1 MTATNDTRRANERRI
16 DRMSVWIGLAE
27 STPAAEDHAHVRF
40 LFYWIAYEAG
50 YKVENTESH
59 DSRPREG
66 IQRGDFH
73 RLVARRD
80 ARGLQEV
87 LRRHRNSI
95 DTILGLRQAHPS
107 FWERWRKD
115 DEVRTRADWET
126 RFRNRVRKASDR
138 LAAAVG
144 SGISHDVARTLDD
157 LFTNLNVV
165 RNQIVHGGS
174 AGTHGR
180 GRTQVLQ
187 GAELA
192 EALVPRFRATIAG
205 HLDDEWGRP
214 PFPRVG
220 EKADDKC
227 LPPWLSPPL

>member
-1 MTATNDTRRANERRI
+1 MTATDDTMHANERRI
-16 DRMSVWIGLAE
+16 DRMSVWISLAE
-27 STPAAEDHAHVRF
+27 STPAADDHAHVRF

-50 YKVENTESH
+50 YKVENTEAH
-59 DSRPREG
+59 DLRPREG
-66 IQRGDFH
+66 DQRREFH

-80 ARGLQEV
+80 ARGLQEI

-95 DTILGLRQAHPS
+95 DTVLGLRQAHPS
-107 FWERWRKD
+107 FWERWRED

-126 RFRNRVRKASDR
+126 RFGNRVRAASGR
-138 LAAAVG
+138 LTAAVR
-144 SGISHDVARTLDD
+144 SGISQDVAGTLDD
-157 LFTNLNVV
+157 LFRNLNVV

-180 GRTQVLQ
+180 GRTQVLR
-187 GAELA
+187 GAELVK
-192 EALVPRFRATIAG
+192 ALVPRFRSTIAG
-205 HLDDEWGRP
+205 HLDDDWGRP